1 MSFHPEEPKTLVSCA
16 MHNSDGA
23 WGDEP
28 AIIFWNLDGQRQRAL
43 ELEAP
48 IEALGKKAVDG
59 VVAGLYDARSAWT
72 LTEHEKETLAQDVE
86 KAITTLNIKS
96 QVQQNLQI
104 NRRLIG
110 NFGNQIFNTKGTSMV
125 FCPGSR
131 PNPNAVDKWDVCI
144 WDATKKEV
152 SLTLEGH
159 TDAIMWA
166 GFSPDDKLIGS
177 VSWNKTFRIWSHAN
191 GNLLHT
197 FKSNHQNWT
206 GGFSP
211 DSCFFAGTSGEGYF

>member
-28 AIIFWNLDGQRQRAL
+28 AIIFWNLDGQYQRAL

-48 IEALGKKAVDG
+48 IEALGKRAIDG

-104 NRRLIG
+104 NGRLVG

-131 PNPNAVDKWDVCI
+131 PKSQCRGQVRCLHLGCYKERSISNP
-144 WDATKKEV
+144 
-152 SLTLEGH
+152 
-159 TDAIMWA
+159 
-166 GFSPDDKLIGS
+166 
-177 VSWNKTFRIWSHAN
+177 
-191 GNLLHT
+191 
-197 FKSNHQNWT
+197 
-206 GGFSP
+206 
-211 DSCFFAGTSGEGYF
+211 

>member
-1 MSFHPEEPKTLVSCA
+1 M
-16 MHNSDGA
+16 
-23 WGDEP
+23 
-28 AIIFWNLDGQRQRAL
+28 
-43 ELEAP
+43 
-48 IEALGKKAVDG
+48 
-59 VVAGLYDARSAWT
+59 VASLYDARSAWT
-72 LTEHEKETLAQDVE
+72 LTEHEKETLAQDVK

-104 NRRLIG
+104 NGRLVS
-110 NFGNQIFNTKGTSMV
+110 NSGNQIFNTASMV

-177 VSWNKTFRIWSHAN
+177 VSWDKTFRIWSHAN

-197 FKSNHQNWT
+197 LKSNHQNWT
-206 GGFSP
+206 GDFSP
-211 DSCFFAGTSGEGYF
+211 DSRFFAGTSGEGRFRVWNVVD